1 LCLISETAARI
12 EMVKHAILYPVLA
25 LAQEA
30 QAVADGLGER
40 QRVGAEEQGAA
51 VGYVPD

>member
-1 LCLISETAARI
+1 MRFCMTTVTVLPAR
-12 EMVKHAILYPVLA
+12 YPVLP
-25 LAQEA
+25 LAQDS

-51 VGYVPD
+51 AGYLPD